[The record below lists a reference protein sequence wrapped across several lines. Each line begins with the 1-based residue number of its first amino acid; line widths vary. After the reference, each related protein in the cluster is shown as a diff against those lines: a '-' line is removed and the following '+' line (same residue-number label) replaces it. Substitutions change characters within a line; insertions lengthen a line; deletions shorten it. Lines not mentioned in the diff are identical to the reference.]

1 MVLEGRAAVVRE
13 VVREH
18 AQASW
23 LQQLEAQS
31 IGVIREAVAERC
43 VERA

>member
-1 MVLEGRAAVVRE
+1 MLEGQTAVFRE
-13 VVREH
+13 AVREH

-23 LQQLEAQS
+23 LQQLEAES
-31 IGVIREAVAERC
+31 IDVIREAVAERC